1 MQKGEGEDRYL
12 TSEQFDRN
20 VEQCCPLELN
30 KSKGELDQHH
40 EIEKPIADSENVK
53 VDCSTQVESK
63 NKSFGISEGEHFLA
77 PLSEI
82 SQADQSNQ
90 AGMEIVKTEDAK
102 LQVERGEASTNET
115 TVDQH
120 VQAVISNQQ
129 DSTKEN
135 LQRLENEAE
144 ISEVDVKGTEMADGN
159 AESYRNEASG
169 LLEATTFQEY
179 EASIST
185 LDFTN
190 NSLKKDIEMET
201 NVDNTSSTNPI
212 FQEEFKEETSTKVTS
227 NIEDDSQKTMHKY
240 EPEEELQK
248 FPEVMPENAKTESA
262 SENAEVITSTDEEGA
277 IQNTKEY
284 SEKEEANPAHGTE
297 KVILAQTIL

>member
-20 VEQCCPLELN
+20 VEQCSPLELN

-40 EIEKPIADSENVK
+40 EIEKPFADSENVK

-63 NKSFGISEGEHFLA
+63 NNSFGISEGEHFLA

-90 AGMEIVKTEDAK
+90 AGMEIAKTEDTK
-102 LQVERGEASTNET
+102 LQVER
-115 TVDQH
+115 QH
-120 VQAVISNQQ
+120 VPAVISNQQ

-135 LQRLENEAE
+135 LQRLENDAE
-144 ISEVDVKGTEMADGN
+144 TSEVDVKGTEKADGN
-159 AESYRNEASG
+159 AESYPKEASG

-185 LDFTN
+185 LEFTN
-190 NSLKKDIEMET
+190 NSFKKDIEMET

-262 SENAEVITSTDEEGA
+262 SENAEVISCTDEERA
-277 IQNTKEY
+277 IQNTEEY
-284 SEKEEANPAHGTE
+284 SEKEEANPVHSAE

>member
-1 MQKGEGEDRYL
+1 MQKGEGDRYL
-12 TSEQFDRN
+12 FDRN
-20 VEQCCPLELN
+20 VEQCSPLELN

-40 EIEKPIADSENVK
+40 EIEKPFADSENVK
-53 VDCSTQVESK
+53 VDCSTLVESK
-63 NKSFGISEGEHFLA
+63 NSFGISEGEHFLA

-82 SQADQSNQ
+82 SQAEQSNQ
-90 AGMEIVKTEDAK
+90 AGMEIAKTEDAK
-102 LQVERGEASTNET
+102 LQVERVEASKSET

-120 VQAVISNQQ
+120 VQAVISYQQ

-144 ISEVDVKGTEMADGN
+144 TSEVDVKRTEKADGN
-159 AESYRNEASG
+159 AESYRKEDSG
-169 LLEATTFQEY
+169 LLDATTFQAY
-179 EASIST
+179 EASSST

-201 NVDNTSSTNPI
+201 NVDNTSSINPI

-227 NIEDDSQKTMHKY
+227 NIEDDSQQTMHKY
-240 EPEEELQK
+240 EPEEEVQK

-262 SENAEVITSTDEEGA
+262 SENAEVITCADEERA

-284 SEKEEANPAHGTE
+284 SEKEDANPVHGTE